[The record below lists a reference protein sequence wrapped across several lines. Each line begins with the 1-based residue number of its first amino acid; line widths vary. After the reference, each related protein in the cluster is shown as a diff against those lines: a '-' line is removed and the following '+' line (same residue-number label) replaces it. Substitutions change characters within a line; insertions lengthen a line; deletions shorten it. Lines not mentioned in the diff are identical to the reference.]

1 LSPTKCI
8 GLSEVYIR
16 LLEFYGPQH
25 WWPAD
30 TVLEIIIGAILVQG
44 TNWRNAEKAIS
55 DLKKNN
61 LLDVISLKNVD
72 LNRLAK
78 IIKSSGF
85 QRVKASRIKNFIHR
99 LCSDFQCNLDRL
111 KTLPTARLRKW
122 LLSIKGI
129 GRETADNIILYAF
142 NRSVFPVD
150 KYTRRLFRRLGII
163 ECNDYEEIRRY
174 VESKITRLDILKEFR
189 ALIVVHC
196 KNTCKTQPICRECP
210 LEKMCHY
217 RITK

>member
-1 LSPTKCI
+1 MTP
-8 GLSEVYIR
+8 
-16 LLEFYGPQH
+16 
-25 WWPAD
+25 
-30 TVLEIIIGAILVQG
+30 ILQYY
-44 TNWRNAEKAIS
+44 
-55 DLKKNN
+55 
-61 LLDVISLKNVD
+61 LKNVD

-111 KTLPTARLRKW
+111 KTLPTPRLRKW

>member
-1 LSPTKCI
+1 MSPTKCI

-61 LLDVISLKNVD
+61 LLDVISLRNVD
-72 LNRLAK
+72 LSKLAK
-78 IIKSSGF
+78 IIRSSGF

-210 LEKMCHY
+210 LENMCHY

>member
-1 LSPTKCI
+1 MPSAKCI

-61 LLDVISLKNVD
+61 LLDVISLRNVD
-72 LNRLAK
+72 LSKLAK
-78 IIKSSGF
+78 IIRSSGF

-163 ECNDYEEIRRY
+163 EFNDYEEIRRY

>member
-44 TNWRNAEKAIS
+44 TNWRNAEKAIL

-61 LLDVISLKNVD
+61 LLDVISLRNVD
-72 LNRLAK
+72 LSKLAK
-78 IIKSSGF
+78 IIRSSGF

-163 ECNDYEEIRRY
+163 EFNDYEEIRRY

>member
-1 LSPTKCI
+1 MSPTKCI